1 MIVIGL
7 KLSIT
12 KQRKS
17 LTRLVKCSVTPHGVA
32 V

>member
-1 MIVIGL
+1 
-7 KLSIT
+7 LSIT